1 MGRNESRK
9 AVTLQIILV
18 SAFFTFLYVWTVC
31 VFIYWLIIDMCLL
44 VYLNVVAFDNI
55 CDYVCLLWHV
65 SLFFFHSVFSYICV

>member
-9 AVTLQIILV
+9 AVTLQITLV

-65 SLFFFHSVFSYICV
+65 SLFFFYSVFSYICV